1 MSTSYVC
8 FSFSV
13 DVQPTVD
20 LQAVSGGQEESG
32 EGEDDSVGNLPCESR
47 RLTVAYHMERYCCL
61 LFFVAPSCGESEDV
75 KLGEGVSEG
84 VRLGEGEGV
93 TAQDEPMDVTS
104 QTRRTA
110 GKRME
115 KCEEGERARVE
126 KCEEGE
132 RARVEKCEEGERGR
146 VEKCGEGESGE
157 VWGGREW
164 RSEEGERERVEKC
177 EEGERE
183 RVKCGEGESGEV

>member
-8 FSFSV
+8 FPFSV

-32 EGEDDSVGNLPCESR
+32 GGEEAVVGEGKEDDSVGNLPCESR

-75 KLGEGVSEG
+75 KLGEGESEG
-84 VRLGEGEGV
+84 VRLGEGEGM

-104 QTRRTA
+104 QTRDEQQVR
-110 GKRME
+110 GWRCVRRGE
-115 KCEEGERARVE
+115 EEGGDV
-126 KCEEGE
+126 
-132 RARVEKCEEGERGR
+132 
-146 VEKCGEGESGE
+146 
-157 VWGGREW
+157 
-164 RSEEGERERVEKC
+164 
-177 EEGERE
+177 
-183 RVKCGEGESGEV
+183 

>member
-8 FSFSV
+8 FPFSV

-32 EGEDDSVGNLPCESR
+32 GGEEGVVGEGKEDDSVGNLPCESR

-75 KLGEGVSEG
+75 KLGEGE
-84 VRLGEGEGV
+84 GEGEGV

-104 QTRRTA
+104 QTRDEQQVR
-110 GKRME
+110 GWRSV
-115 KCEEGERARVE
+115 R
-126 KCEEGE
+126 
-132 RARVEKCEEGERGR
+132 RGR
-146 VEKCGEGESGE
+146 
-157 VWGGREW
+157 GR
-164 RSEEGERERVEKC
+164 G
-177 EEGERE
+177 
-183 RVKCGEGESGEV
+183 

>member
-32 EGEDDSVGNLPCESR
+32 EGKEDDSVGNLPCESR
-47 RLTVAYHMERYCCL
+47 RLTVACHMERYCCL
-61 LFFVAPSCGESEDV
+61 LFFVAPTCGESEDV
-75 KLGEGVSEG
+75 KLGEGES
-84 VRLGEGEGV
+84 EGV

-104 QTRRTA
+104 QTRDEQQVR
-110 GKRME
+110 GWRCVRRGE
-115 KCEEGERARVE
+115 EEGGEVWGGRE
-126 KCEEGE
+126 EEGGEVWGE
-132 RARVEKCEEGERGR
+132 REEEGREVWGGR
-146 VEKCGEGESGE
+146 EEEGRE

-164 RSEEGERERVEKC
+164 RSGGRRMARRKRERGDDCDYELFPLAF
-177 EEGERE
+177 GP
-183 RVKCGEGESGEV
+183 